1 MVIAINIILFVLE
14 VLYYSLFMK
23 YTKKEGKLYR
33 YLILFTL
40 CSLIVGMINSK
51 NLLAYLFFIL
61 GSYVGLK
68 YVVKT
73 KTSLYDMLIIV
84 LMLLLKVI
92 IEMPLFL
99 IFYKYIH
106 LGHVAVTFILQ
117 LVKLLMLVLLRTKL
131 NDWYSKFKITWNNN
145 DFNIRYGFTIIM
157 YLYIIITITLKLIEI
172 LKR

>member
-23 YTKKEGKLYR
+23 YTKKEGKLYK

-73 KTSLYDMLIIV
+73 KTSLYDMLV
-84 LMLLLKVI
+84 LVVMLLLKVI
-92 IEMPLFL
+92 VELPLFL
-99 IFYKYIH
+99 ILYNVIH
-106 LGHVAVTFILQ
+106 INHYLVVFIVG
-117 LVKLLMLVLLRTKL
+117 LVKLLLVFMFKSMM
-131 NDWYSKFKITWNNN
+131 NNWYNKMKEKWNNDN
-145 DFNIRYGFTIIM
+145 FNIRYGFTILI
-157 YLYIIITITLKLIEI
+157 YLYVILTIALLIKLMW
-172 LKR
+172 R